1 MEFGI
6 AVATDADS
14 WRVVQRAE
22 ELGFSHAWFYDS
34 QMLCADCF
42 VAMGAA
48 AVKTSRIRLG
58 TGVLI
63 PSNRIA
69 PVTAGAFASLNKLA
83 PGRIDFGV
91 GTGFTGRRAMGLG
104 AMRLQDMEI
113 YIRMVYALLRG
124 ETVEAEFE
132 GRRRKIRFLNPEL
145 GLINT
150 RDPITLHISAYGPRA
165 QALAA
170 RLKAGWHYF
179 IADLKGGIGA
189 LEQMRAAWTTAGHTA
204 PLSAVAFA
212 LGCVLTEG
220 EPYDSPRAL
229 AQAGPRAAVLLHR
242 AADEV
247 LTGLPNTSKIPAGV
261 AETVAGY
268 VELARTFEPTDA
280 RYLLNHRG
288 HLLFVKPEERRF
300 VTADLIRETTFTAT
314 EATLTDRIAA
324 LRAAGYTQFTVQL
337 VPGQEAAIEDWGR
350 IMRALRLRG
359 GAVPGRPPVG
369 LDPGSSGSTHPNV
382 RRGTK
387 ASVQSVARPWATQ
400 IVQSAVR
407 PGVFI
412 PPSTSL
418 LREAAWTQRGE
429 TRVVARLIA
438 RRPMPHQ

>member
-1 MEFGI
+1 
-6 AVATDADS
+6 
-14 WRVVQRAE
+14 
-22 ELGFSHAWFYDS
+22 
-34 QMLCADCF
+34 MLCADCF

-113 YIRMVYALLRG
+113 YIRTVYALLRG

-170 RLKAGWHYF
+170 RLKAGWLYF

-247 LTGLPNTSKIPAGV
+247 LTGLPNTSKISAGV

-314 EATLTDRIAA
+314 EAALTDRIAA
-324 LRAAGYTQFTVQL
+324 LRAAGTPNSPCSSSRARRRRSRIGAASCGRSADGAVRCHVVRPSGLTL
-337 VPGQEAAIEDWGR
+337 VPVWFQPTRMYDK
-350 IMRALRLRG
+350 
-359 GAVPGRPPVG
+359 
-369 LDPGSSGSTHPNV
+369 V
-382 RRGTK
+382 RRGAFKTRSRFDGRMR
-387 ASVQSVARPWATQ
+387 AGTGRCAD
-400 IVQSAVR
+400 AVED
-407 PGVFI
+407 
-412 PPSTSL
+412 S
-418 LREAAWTQRGE
+418 
-429 TRVVARLIA
+429 
-438 RRPMPHQ
+438 